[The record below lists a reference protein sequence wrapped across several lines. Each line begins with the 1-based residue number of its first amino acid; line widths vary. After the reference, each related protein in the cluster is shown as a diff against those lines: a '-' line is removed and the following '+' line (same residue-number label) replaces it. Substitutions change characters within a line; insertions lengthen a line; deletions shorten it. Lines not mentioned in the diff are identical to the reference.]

1 VARQQESD
9 PGDHPQQPI
18 APADSSGS
26 DASVRGGLGKTL
38 FRMRLAL
45 TRVLS
50 NEARVEPS
58 GEAAGDPAEPSP
70 ALPARESA
78 RANGAA
84 GGDEHLEF
92 SELLGALG
100 AEPSDT
106 SDLERKER
114 EIAELQ
120 RNLEMLRPIGDELA
134 RVEQQRLAEK
144 AEHEREVAELREQI
158 TLGRSSQE
166 AVVARQIET
175 VLSNIA
181 ELQATGSETVQL
193 PESVPP
199 VAVTPS
205 REGEDASRATERN
218 KIVELEQALE
228 ESRAE
233 VCRLS
238 GCLAELSETL
248 SKRNKALERSQDSLE
263 SLRARFEERKRLASE
278 RWHELRGLKK
288 RLRELER
295 EGGGAPGTAA

>member
-1 VARQQESD
+1 MARRQESD

-18 APADSSGS
+18 APEDSSGS
-26 DASVRGGLGKTL
+26 DASGRGGLGKTL

-50 NEARVEPS
+50 NESRVEPS
-58 GEAAGDPAEPSP
+58 GDPAGEPSP

-78 RANGAA
+78 GANGTA
-84 GGDEHLEF
+84 GGGEHLEF

-106 SDLERKER
+106 TDLERKDR

-144 AEHEREVAELREQI
+144 ADHEREVADLREQI

-199 VAVTPS
+199 VAVAPS
-205 REGEDASRATERN
+205 REVEDASAATERN
-218 KIVELEQALE
+218 KLAELEQALE

-263 SLRARFEERKRLASE
+263 SLRTRLEERKRLASE

-295 EGGGAPGTAA
+295 DGGRSAPGTAA